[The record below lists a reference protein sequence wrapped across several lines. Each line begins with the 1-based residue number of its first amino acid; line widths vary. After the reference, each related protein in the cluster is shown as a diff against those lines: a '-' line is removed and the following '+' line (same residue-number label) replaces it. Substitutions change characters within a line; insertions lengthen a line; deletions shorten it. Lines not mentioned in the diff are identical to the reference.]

1 MKTVEDIMNTNLIT
15 SGPEETIKNTVSK
28 MEKHGIKEIP
38 ILENGEYVGMATY
51 YDILDVFRANPEE
64 KISRLMIK
72 TPKVEKDTD
81 IDELIT
87 LMVKSGLEAIPI
99 VEDKKLV
106 GLISDYD
113 LLNKMRNTEK
123 IKELKIKDVMNDSV
137 KLLKENDPVSEARR
151 IMRFHK
157 WERLPIVDE
166 NGKCI
171 GMVSSIDILKNFY
184 KFPKEKIGR
193 GDRVGEKE
201 NPLSLPI
208 KNFMETEF
216 PKVTPEKDVS
226 RVLKKLLEKQMKGVP
241 VLDDNG
247 YVIGVF
253 ERWYV
258 LDKIVERKFKDG
270 VWLNFSGYDLK
281 IETVDLISENL
292 KPEITRM
299 KRICDDL
306 ERIEIHIKKIHGS
319 KPKQGSFEV
328 KIHLHKKAGRGK
340 VVTQKEPWQGYNLIY
355 TLKDAF
361 KKMEEQIRSKYKKR
375 RNTETLRKIAP

>member
-1 MKTVEDIMNTNLIT
+1 MKTAKDVMNTNLIT
-15 SGPEETIKNTVSK
+15 SNPEETIKDTVSK

-38 ILENGEYVGMATY
+38 ILEDGVYVGMATY

-72 TPKVEKDTD
+72 TPKADEDMD

-99 VEDKKLV
+99 LENEKIIGLV
-106 GLISDYD
+106 SDYD
-113 LLNKMRNTEK
+113 ILNKMIDSEK
-123 IKELKIKDVMNDSV
+123 IEDIKIKDVMNESI

-151 IMRFHK
+151 IMRFHR

-171 GMVSSIDILKNFY
+171 GMISSIDILKNFY
-184 KFPKEKIGR
+184 RFPKEKMGR
-193 GDRVGEKE
+193 EDRAGKKE
-201 NPLSLPI
+201 NPLSLPV

-216 PKVTPEKDVS
+216 PKINPDKTISEA
-226 RVLKKLLEKQMKGVP
+226 LKELLERKIKGVP

-247 YVIGVF
+247 YVIGIF

-258 LDKIVERKFKDG
+258 LDKLVERKFRDG

-281 IETVDLISENL
+281 IETVDLIKENL

-299 KRICDDL
+299 KKICEDL
-306 ERIEIHIKKIHGS
+306 ERIEVHIKKIHGS
-319 KPKQGSFEV
+319 KPNQGSFEV

-355 TLKDAF
+355 TLKDSF

-375 RNTETLRKIAP
+375 RNTETIRKIAP